1 MRWPGEFSVRG
12 GIIDVFSFAYQ
23 HPYRI
28 EFFGD
33 EVESIRSFEI
43 ESQTSNNTFESIEIL
58 ADLENKE
65 SSYSRDHI
73 FNFLNKE
80 SVIISENLAFL
91 KDELRDLNAY
101 LSDIKSTQN
110 EFNLKQINELF
121 YNGDSLLF
129 DLEKF

>member
-1 MRWPGEFSVRG
+1 M
-12 GIIDVFSFAYQ
+12 
-23 HPYRI
+23 
-28 EFFGD
+28 
-33 EVESIRSFEI
+33 ESIRSFEI

-80 SVIISENLAFL
+80 SVIISENLTFL
-91 KDELRDLNAY
+91 KDELKDLNTY
-101 LSDIKSTQN
+101 LTDIKSTQN
-110 EFNLKQINELF
+110 EFNPKQINELF